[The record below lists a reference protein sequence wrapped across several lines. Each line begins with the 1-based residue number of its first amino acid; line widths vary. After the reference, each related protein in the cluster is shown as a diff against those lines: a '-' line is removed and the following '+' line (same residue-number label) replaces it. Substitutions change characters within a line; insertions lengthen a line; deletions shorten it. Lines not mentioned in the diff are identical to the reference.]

1 MTAAATAMATATGMT
16 ETLGD
21 GMLTRPGYGVW
32 WLKQELTY
40 IASWS
45 SSFLT
50 HLVGS
55 KKIQE
60 TQLHTYIGMSIS
72 IPRHSSTAV
81 QSLMG

>member
-1 MTAAATAMATATGMT
+1 MTA
-16 ETLGD
+16 ETLCD
-21 GMLTRPGYGVW
+21 GMLTGMVIAGYGDVG

-60 TQLHTYIGMSIS
+60 TQVHTYIGTSIS
-72 IPRHSSTAV
+72 IPQHSSTAV
-81 QSLMG
+81 RSLIG

>member
-1 MTAAATAMATATGMT
+1 MTA
-16 ETLGD
+16 ETLCD
-21 GMLTRPGYGVW
+21 GMLTGMVIAGYGDVGC

-60 TQLHTYIGMSIS
+60 TQVHTYIGTSIS
-72 IPRHSSTAV
+72 IPQHSSTAV
-81 QSLMG
+81 RSLIG

>member
-1 MTAAATAMATATGMT
+1 MTA
-16 ETLGD
+16 ETLCD
-21 GMLTRPGYGVW
+21 GMLTGMVIAGYGDVG

-72 IPRHSSTAV
+72 IPQHSSTAV